1 MNAWNFP
8 SLQSWIPTAVCLLC
22 LPLPAAR
29 AVSFGSIADWRNAPN
44 QTISVGDKNFVWLAD
59 SGNWT
64 GSENVNLAAFPAANV
79 ESFGIDQLEGYLG
92 PLTLSIAYRIDITS
106 FDVFSAVALDQ
117 DYLLSTVTT
126 NKDIYGS
133 LQELQANPLPGSGT
147 VAALAIVDFVPTPAP
162 PVPLP
167 PLTSIWVRDTVTLT
181 SGAAVQSI
189 SNTYFQAVPE
199 PGAGSLTLTGIG
211 IAAVLRARRSVGN
224 RAAHRGRDRPRVG
237 LGARAGAG
245 HAGPAGGAGQTCPGI
260 DRRPP
265 GVPGGKRHG
274 LAGGEFQEPAA

>member
-8 SLQSWIPTAVCLLC
+8 SLRSWIPAAVCLLC
-22 LPLPAAR
+22 LPLSAAR
-29 AVSFGSIADWRNAPN
+29 AVSFGTVADWRNAPN
-44 QTISVGDKNFVWLAD
+44 QTIAVGDKNFVWLAD
-59 SGNWT
+59 SGNWD
-64 GSENVNLAAFPAANV
+64 GSENVNLAAFPAANA

-133 LQELQANPLPGSGT
+133 LQELEDNPTPGSGT
-147 VAALAIVDFVPTPAP
+147 VAALAIVDFVPTPPP

-181 SGAAVQSI
+181 SGAALQSI

-199 PGAGSLTLTGIG
+199 PGTGSLTLTGIG
-211 IAAVLRARRSVGN
+211 LAALLRARRSVGS
-224 RAAHRGRDRPRVG
+224 RAADRGRHRPRVG
-237 LGARAGAG
+237 FGAGAG
-245 HAGPAGGAGQTCPGI
+245 ADHAGPAGGDAHAGPGI
-260 DRRPP
+260 DRRPSGTP
-265 GVPGGKRHG
+265 R
-274 LAGGEFQEPAA
+274 